1 MFLDLIIITLI
12 STTALLFIS
21 KRTNLLIDIKNQRH
35 KKYVSKKNNHILG
48 GIIFIIFWVFLYFF

>member
-35 KKYVSKKNNHILG
+35 KKYVSKK
-48 GIIFIIFWVFLYFF
+48 